1 MKPARTRPVGIV
13 VLGMHRS
20 GTSLLTRVLNLLGC
34 ALPKNLLGAHESNP
48 RGHWES
54 LDAIEIND
62 TLLSALGRRWDDVRE
77 LPDDWLDR
85 GETEYARQRIRSL
98 LEREFSSQPMWVLKE
113 PRLCRLAPLWL
124 EAIAALDMD
133 ARVIVPVRHPLEVS
147 HSLATRNDL
156 DAGRSHLLWWQH
168 LVEAE
173 RGSRDVPRTLLHF
186 HNLVTDWKSECERM
200 AVELGVKWPVRL
212 AAASERIERFI
223 DPKLRHADALA
234 HAYGETSQPLPLL
247 VASLYESTLEL
258 RGGSIWE
265 AIASA
270 DANLEAVRSLYA
282 PAIEGMAL
290 AVEKADR
297 HASAVDA
304 MLSSN
309 LVDRQNLVLGTDEV
323 RLLREQ
329 SYGILDK
336 IEKNGPLTVE
346 LVKQIEA
353 QRLELAVLTKQTL
366 SEIASLAD
374 DQRDLVA
381 GVEAGQRDV
390 GALIGT
396 SIGTTIDELSRMHRE
411 TVQDL
416 TAQSLTAITRVAD
429 AVELVGS
436 SQNTWLAAISGQQD
450 NVATMLTGLV
460 DDARAQRETM
470 ARLNQQLK
478 DDALEYSTR
487 INWAT
492 QRLDETALQLRES
505 VRRHH
510 ELEIQHA
517 ALKAGLDAK
526 VHELG
531 AANAMLVKTEASLA
545 ETALLRESDHKVHL
559 ADLQSL
565 ASSVALNHELAS
577 RLSSLESEM
586 AESMREL
593 DLANAKLVDMERVL
607 AETELLRQ
615 IDHDRHNTD
624 MESLASSERESASLR
639 RAIALNT
646 ETVGRLEDLLG
657 QARVAAQKLQS
668 RIDSSLAERDDIQQ
682 RLDVLVSQALRQEQ
696 AGKALAER
704 LVTHEQAL
712 AAIERSR
719 SWRLTAPL
727 RVLVRGL
734 RGS

>member
-1 MKPARTRPVGIV
+1 MKPARARPVGIV

-85 GETEYARQRIRSL
+85 EETEYARQRIRSL
-98 LEREFSSQPMWVLKE
+98 LEREFSSQPIWVLKE

-173 RGSRDVPRTLLHF
+173 RGSRDVPRTFLHF
-186 HNLVTDWKSECERM
+186 HNLMTDWKSECERM

-212 AAASERIERFI
+212 SAASERIERFI
-223 DPKLRHADALA
+223 DPELRHADAID
-234 HAYGETSQPLPLL
+234 HADGESSQPLPLL
-247 VASLYESTLEL
+247 VASLYENTLKL

-336 IEKNGPLTVE
+336 IEQNGPLTVE

-366 SEIASLAD
+366 SEIASLAEE
-374 DQRDLVA
+374 QRGLVA

-396 SIGTTIDELSRMHRE
+396 STGTTIDELSRTHRE

-416 TAQSLTAITRVAD
+416 TAQSLAAITRVAD

-436 SQNTWLAAISGQQD
+436 SQNTWL
-450 NVATMLTGLV
+450 
-460 DDARAQRETM
+460 

-492 QRLDETALQLRES
+492 QQLDETALQLRES
-505 VRRHH
+505 VRHHH

-593 DLANAKLVDMERVL
+593 DLANAKLVDMECVL

-639 RAIALNT
+639 RAISLNT

-682 RLDVLVSQALRQEQ
+682 RKDVLASQALRQEQ

-727 RVLVRGL
+727 RALVRGL

>member
-1 MKPARTRPVGIV
+1 MKPARARPIGIV

-85 GETEYARQRIRSL
+85 EETENARQRIRSL

-147 HSLATRNDL
+147 QSLATRNDL

-173 RGSRDVPRTLLHF
+173 RGSRDVPRTFLHF

-223 DPKLRHADALA
+223 DPTLRHADVLA

-265 AIASA
+265 AIAAA

-336 IEKNGPLTVE
+336 IEQNGPVTVE

-374 DQRDLVA
+374 DQRGLVA

-396 SIGTTIDELSRMHRE
+396 SIGTTIDELSRTHRE

-436 SQNTWLAAISGQQD
+436 SQNTWL
-450 NVATMLTGLV
+450 
-460 DDARAQRETM
+460 

-577 RLSSLESEM
+577 RLSSLESEL

-593 DLANAKLVDMERVL
+593 DLANAKLVDMECVL

-727 RVLVRGL
+727 RALVRGL